1 MVDLHRRHCSGTSS
15 FRSVVVAS
23 ASCAE
28 PSLTAA
34 RGWKRSGPPSWPSV
48 KLGDSGGEMPPTSND
63 LSVANV
69 WSPVALLW
77 I

>member
-34 RGWKRSGPPSWPSV
+34 RGLKRSGPPSWPSV

-63 LSVANV
+63 LSVANA